1 MKSWNHKVK
10 RVQDKD
16 SRFVVLVTNSYIEK
30 VEHQINRSSVDK
42 LDAEPGPKFR
52 EKVNIW

>member
-16 SRFVVLVTNSYIEK
+16 SRFVVLVTNSCIEK
-30 VEHQINRSSVDK
+30 VEHQINRSSVDQ

-52 EKVNIW
+52 EKVNNW

>member
-16 SRFVVLVTNSYIEK
+16 SRFVVLVTNSCIEK

-52 EKVNIW
+52 EKVNNW